1 MPPIIYIEK
10 TDSTNSCLKQLL
22 QDEKPEEGTV
32 LVTNHQTA
40 GRGQRGNSW
49 EAEKGKNLTFSMV
62 LYPHFIPIDKQFIL
76 SQLVSLAIKD
86 VLSEY
91 TSEITIKWPNDIYW
105 QEKKIVGILIENTLS
120 ENGLENSILGV
131 GINVNQ
137 KVFISDAPNPISLNQ
152 ITGKEYDLR
161 SLLETIQNKILY
173 YYEKVRSGYSNTVI
187 EDYKRNLFRKDGYYL
202 YNDREKDFLAKIK
215 DIQLTGHLILET
227 ESGEERTF
235 AFKEVKYVLE

>member
-10 TDSTNSCLKQLL
+10 IDSTNSCLKQLL
-22 QDEKPEEGTV
+22 LDEKLEEGTV

-49 EAEKGKNLTFSMV
+49 EAGKGENLTFSMV

-105 QEKKIVGILIENTLS
+105 REKKIVGILIENTLS

-131 GINVNQ
+131 GVNVNQ
-137 KVFISDAPNPISLNQ
+137 TVFISDAPNPISLRQ
-152 ITGKEYDLR
+152 ITGKDYDL
-161 SLLETIQNKILY
+161 SFLLEAIQDKILY
-173 YYEKVRSGYSNTVI
+173 YYEKVRNGDSNAI
-187 EDYKRNLFRKDGYYL
+187 IKNYKLNLFRKDGYHL
-202 YNDREKDFLAKIK
+202 YNDGKKDFLAKIK
-215 DIQLTGHLILET
+215 DIQPTGHLILET